1 MTFSLIARCEKT
13 GQFGAVI
20 SSSSPAVA
28 SRCLRARAG
37 IGIAA
42 SQNVTDPALGNVLL
56 DLIKY
61 GLTPEQAIFEL
72 KKSTEFVNYRQL
84 MVIDGKNPPALYSGD
99 HALGTVSYARGTH
112 AISAGNL
119 LATDKVPQAMIS
131 QFEQSTGSLAERL
144 MQALIAGQEAGGEAG
159 PVHSAGILVVDKV
172 DWPIIDLRVD
182 WKEEDP
188 IGELYKTWKIYEPQ
202 VDSYIQRALTPQIS
216 PSYGVPGD
224 L

>member
-1 MTFSLIARCEKT
+1 MTFSIIARCEKT
-13 GQFGAVI
+13 GQFGAAI

-28 SRCLRARAG
+28 SRCIRARAG

-72 KKSTEFVNYRQL
+72 KKSTEFINYRQL
-84 MVIDGKNPPALYSGD
+84 MVIDGKNPPAIYSGD
-99 HALGTVSYARGTH
+99 HALGTVGSARGTH
-112 AISAGNL
+112 AISAGNM
-119 LATDKVPQAMIS
+119 LATDKVPQTMIDA
-131 QFEQSTGSLAERL
+131 FEKTTGSLAERL
-144 MQALIAGQEAGGEAG
+144 MQALIAGQRAGGEAG

-172 DWPIIDLRVD
+172 DWPVVDLRVD
-182 WKEEDP
+182 WIDEDP
-188 IGELYKTWKIYEPQ
+188 IGELYKTWKVYEPQ
-202 VDSYIQRALTPQIS
+202 VESYVQRALTPQLS

-224 L
+224 M